1 MVLVMDNCFFIGS
14 LCVVGVMSL
23 YGSFFISIISI
34 IIIIYVFSDRVKSI
48 ERKVVEADE
57 NKKRKRKA
65 GRDRSS
71 EKGSGT

>member
-1 MVLVMDNCFFIGS
+1 MDNTFFTVS
-14 LCVVGVMSL
+14 LCIIGTITL